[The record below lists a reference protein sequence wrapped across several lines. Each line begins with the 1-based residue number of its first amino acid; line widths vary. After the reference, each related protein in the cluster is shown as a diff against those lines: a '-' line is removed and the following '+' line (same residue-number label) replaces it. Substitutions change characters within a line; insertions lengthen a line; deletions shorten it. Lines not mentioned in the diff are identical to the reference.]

1 MSEATALALKV
12 EPCANVDHEDGGNDC
27 SKRGILVCA
36 NCKLMQYCSKEC
48 QKAHWPM
55 HKTSCKSPL
64 SKDEWKPVWIEE
76 NRQPAFVDTKK
87 VLEYYGA
94 MDSKVF
100 WSEMLA
106 IDIIKLQDNEKSEW
120 KEDLH
125 LLFAASGDLGSV
137 LKTVAAVPD
146 SYEGA
151 LEIAINDDAFDI
163 VARNTILLLLALT
176 CEPEEV
182 WEAIL
187 HLWYSVLVPK
197 HVMALLEQ
205 KVAPLLDGVC
215 SELDDEH
222 PLSDLF
228 LKAWKFEHGTMTGL
242 WLEAPGYLKVPENL
256 SAPKALELRSVVTMN
271 DESRDY
277 ADKFLCTISKEW
289 RFICAHFRQSGILA
303 PFASSRRYFDTP
315 NPTFFHTAD
324 SWPMDENA
332 EALNGWSPAEVH
344 SQKILASNNLYGK
357 LYAHLVNSIQRFCI
371 GLSKRKTS
379 FLMYQVDAV
388 DLWQVV
394 PEPEGYFD
402 RVEVSNLVDSAYLGT
417 EQTLKILEKLLKPS
431 SQNPHA
437 TLIALY
443 KTAVRAL
450 GMDKKDNQE
459 ISPPTE
465 YAKNEVK
472 RLVLPSLSPV
482 FKKEDLDSYTKD
494 TLKILECHE
503 YCRDCGQL
511 FREVRRKDKLAK
523 ASQDAGLVVKD
534 PFTIVELWPMRLRKE
549 STLED

>member
-1 MSEATALALKV
+1 
-12 EPCANVDHEDGGNDC
+12 
-27 SKRGILVCA
+27 
-36 NCKLMQYCSKEC
+36 
-48 QKAHWPM
+48 
-55 HKTSCKSPL
+55 
-64 SKDEWKPVWIEE
+64 
-76 NRQPAFVDTKK
+76 
-87 VLEYYGA
+87 
-94 MDSKVF
+94 
-100 WSEMLA
+100 
-106 IDIIKLQDNEKSEW
+106 
-120 KEDLH
+120 
-125 LLFAASGDLGSV
+125 
-137 LKTVAAVPD
+137 
-146 SYEGA
+146 
-151 LEIAINDDAFDI
+151 
-163 VARNTILLLLALT
+163 
-176 CEPEEV
+176 
-182 WEAIL
+182 
-187 HLWYSVLVPK
+187 
-197 HVMALLEQ
+197 
-205 KVAPLLDGVC
+205 
-215 SELDDEH
+215 
-222 PLSDLF
+222 
-228 LKAWKFEHGTMTGL
+228 
-242 WLEAPGYLKVPENL
+242 
-256 SAPKALELRSVVTMN
+256 
-271 DESRDY
+271 
-277 ADKFLCTISKEW
+277 
-289 RFICAHFRQSGILA
+289 
-303 PFASSRRYFDTP
+303 
-315 NPTFFHTAD
+315 
-324 SWPMDENA
+324 MDENA

-357 LYAHLVNSIQRFCI
+357 LYAHLANSIQRFCI

-402 RVEVSNLVDSAYLGT
+402 RVEVSLQNRLTDVTTDSSSQVSNLVDSAYLGT